1 MKVLL
6 KKDVDNLGY
15 AGEIFDVSPGY
26 GRNYLI
32 PQGFAIP
39 ATPGALKQA
48 KKWMEQAVMRR
59 DQLRKEYEALID
71 KIKGSSVTFYAKA
84 GDKGRLYGSV
94 TTEQISEKIKEELGI
109 DVDRKKISIEGKA
122 LRNLGSHNALV
133 RLDSEFQ
140 TTIKINVLPEEVDEE
155 LPEETEEAAVG
166 EIDTD
171 IDAEAEDVA
180 EAIVEEID
188 DAAEAIEEVEEIEA

>member
-109 DVDRKKISIEGKA
+109 DVERKKISIEGKA
-122 LRNLGSHNALV
+122 LRNLGSHNALI

-140 TTIKINVLPEEVDEE
+140 TTIKVNVLPEEVDEE
-155 LPEETEEAAVG
+155 LPEEVEDAEVG
-166 EIDTD
+166 EIDAEFDGTEM
-171 IDAEAEDVA
+171 IDEAVDDVD
-180 EAIVEEID
+180 VEE
-188 DAAEAIEEVEEIEA
+188 AATEEVIEEVEA